1 MNTIRFGIIGP
12 SDRTQ
17 IWERRLR
24 PIASVPE
31 VIIAKKIEALADADA
46 CVILHDGPESAQ
58 IALEAIRMGLNVF
71 LVSRIPTDHDTVES
85 LYHTSEEANVVL
97 QFAHWATF
105 TQPSQWMM
113 DHISKPKLI
122 HIRKDIP
129 HSAYLEYDAPFDQL
143 WIEDL
148 GLVLKW
154 MNSQV
159 HHVEANLINLND
171 NEEMAI
177 QIYLRFDN
185 GSTSVIFVNTM
196 STEAR
201 HERFAAGNKMT
212 VQCDVLN
219 KTIRVAQPGP
229 DNHYYFEKRQMD
241 DQVPADLALNM
252 FIKSIQ
258 LRRPSAFSG
267 YEAFQLSTVI
277 DKIKDRIVR

>member
-12 SDRTQ
+12 PDRAH

-31 VIIAKKIEALADADA
+31 AIMAKKIEALADADA
-46 CVILHDGPESAQ
+46 CIILRESNEGVKL
-58 IALEAIRMGLNVF
+58 ALEAIRMGLHVF
-71 LVSRIPTDHDTVES
+71 LISRIPTDHDMVES
-85 LYHTSEEANVVL
+85 LYHSSEEANIVL

-105 TQPSQWMM
+105 FPPSQWMM
-113 DHISKPKLI
+113 DQIPKPRLI
-122 HIRKDIP
+122 HIRKEIP

-159 HHVEANLINLND
+159 HHVEANLVNLD
-171 NEEMAI
+171 ENEEMAI

-185 GSTSVIFVNTM
+185 GSTSIIFVNTM
-196 STEAR
+196 SADAR
-201 HERFAAGNKMT
+201 HERFAAGNNIT
-212 VQCDVLN
+212 AQCDVLN
-219 KTIRVAQPGP
+219 RTIRVAQPGP
-229 DNHYYFEKRQMD
+229 DNHYYFEKKQLD
-241 DQVPADLALNM
+241 EQEPADVALNM

-258 LRRPSAFSG
+258 LHRPSAFSG
-267 YEAFQLSTVI
+267 YEAYQLSNII
-277 DKIKDRIVR
+277 DKIKDRIKR